1 MAQNTYS
8 IRMDSNLKRQFD
20 EICNEL
26 GLSSSTAFTMFAKS
40 VVREQR
46 IPLSLEL
53 PRKVSLQDGFSA
65 GEEIRAQA
73 KLAGVADMSMEEI
86 DKEIALARA
95 ERKVV

>member
-8 IRMDSNLKRQFD
+8 IRMDSNLKKQFD

-26 GLSSSTAFTMFAKS
+26 GLSSSTAFTIFAKT

-53 PRKVSLQDGFSA
+53 PKKVSLKDGFLA
-65 GEEIRAQA
+65 AEEIRTQA
-73 KLAGVADMSMEEI
+73 KLAGVSDMSMEEI

-95 ERKVV
+95 ERKGA